1 LTRKTFEGAQMNR
14 RRGILWLTAGLF
26 LAIVAAGIA
35 YFTFQQA
42 VSQQAAD
49 TAVEQSTQTVVV
61 VKQLINERAVIRLE
75 DVGTEEHPIEE
86 IPSGAIFKTE
96 DAIGRIATRS
106 FQPGQILLTQ
116 NLVESFTANAD
127 IAATDSISGTI
138 NFNEVLGSD
147 RVAYALPATDRLS
160 MEGILLPGD
169 HVDLLFSTDV
179 VGEDEG
185 TGGKVSIYSL
195 QSLEILQ
202 IIYQAPPP
210 PAEGEEAPAE
220 QPVRVAK
227 TIILAIDPQDA
238 TVLKYAIDA
247 QAAIDLALRAEE
259 NERLF
264 EVDPVTI
271 NTLSDRYDFSSPR
284 PVP

>member
-1 LTRKTFEGAQMNR
+1 LGNR
-14 RRGILWLTAGLF
+14 DLRHVLRREE
-26 LAIVAAGIA
+26 AAG
-35 YFTFQQA
+35 TH
-42 VSQQAAD
+42 S
-49 TAVEQSTQTVVV
+49 S
-61 VKQLINERAVIRLE
+61 
-75 DVGTEEHPIEE
+75 
-86 IPSGAIFKTE
+86 SGAPQ
-96 DAIGRIATRS
+96 G
-106 FQPGQILLTQ
+106 
-116 NLVESFTANAD
+116 
-127 IAATDSISGTI
+127 AA
-138 NFNEVLGSD
+138 
-147 RVAYALPATDRLS
+147 
-160 MEGILLPGD
+160 
-169 HVDLLFSTDV
+169 
-179 VGEDEG
+179 
-185 TGGKVSIYSL
+185 SIYSL
-195 QSLEILQ
+195 QSLEIWQ

-238 TVLKYAIDA
+238 TVLKYAIDT